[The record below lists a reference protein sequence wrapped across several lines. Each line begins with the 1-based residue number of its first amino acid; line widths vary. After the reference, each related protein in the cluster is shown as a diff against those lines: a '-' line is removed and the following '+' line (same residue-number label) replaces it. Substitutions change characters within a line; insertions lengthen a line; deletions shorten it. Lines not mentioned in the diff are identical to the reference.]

1 MDDDKNLE
9 KSTSPPMRPLVVSI
23 AFLIV
28 FLVGFA
34 LTVSAAIAAVALGI
48 MKEYA

>member
-23 AFLIV
+23 ASLIV
-28 FLVGFA
+28 FL
-34 LTVSAAIAAVALGI
+34 VALGI